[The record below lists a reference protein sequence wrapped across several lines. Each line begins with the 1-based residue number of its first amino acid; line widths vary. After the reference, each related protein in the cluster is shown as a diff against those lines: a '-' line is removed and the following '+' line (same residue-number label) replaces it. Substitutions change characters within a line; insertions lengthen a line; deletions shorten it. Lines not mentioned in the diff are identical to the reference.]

1 MRRVQID
8 VRGVT
13 IIIRYPTGLY
23 EDAGQLP
30 KDEQDPK
37 SVTYVISNDEPVRA
51 DFLVLQLP
59 FSEEVRSRPPLAFD
73 DSQRRLAMG
82 ELVYS
87 LVSASRSE
95 PGSNR
100 RLFDVGEILD
110 FETETEE
117 LPGQSVVP
125 TTFDIQHNTNVLDL
139 NDAGLSDVEIADLN
153 IKFADK
159 KKELEGEIAALQIQ
173 IGDTR
178 TSITENQKQ
187 INENNKIIN
196 AVKLVSTS
204 NDPLLVKLL
213 NRSTELDAART
224 AFLNNLEVLN
234 TQVAAAYD
242 SLLQISTLVK

>member
-1 MRRVQID
+1 M
-8 VRGVT
+8 
-13 IIIRYPTGLY
+13 IIKFPTGLY

-37 SVTYVISNDEPVRA
+37 SVTYTVSNEVPSRA

-59 FSEEVRSRPPLAFD
+59 FSEEVRPRLPLAFD
-73 DSQRRLAMG
+73 DNQRRLAMG

-110 FETETEE
+110 FDTETEE
-117 LPGQSVVP
+117 LSIQSPVP
-125 TTFDIQHNTNVLDL
+125 PTFDIQHDTNLLDL
-139 NDAGLSDVEIADLN
+139 NDAGLSDVEITDLN

-159 KKELEGEIAALQIQ
+159 KKELEGEIASLQIQ

-178 TSITENQKQ
+178 TGITENQKQ

-196 AVKLVSTS
+196 AVRLVSTPT
-204 NDPLLVKLL
+204 DPLLTKLL
-213 NRSTELDAART
+213 SRSVELEAART
-224 AFLNNLEVLN
+224 ALLDNIGVLN
-234 TQVAAAYD
+234 TQVGAAYD
-242 SLLQISTLVK
+242 SLLQISMLVK